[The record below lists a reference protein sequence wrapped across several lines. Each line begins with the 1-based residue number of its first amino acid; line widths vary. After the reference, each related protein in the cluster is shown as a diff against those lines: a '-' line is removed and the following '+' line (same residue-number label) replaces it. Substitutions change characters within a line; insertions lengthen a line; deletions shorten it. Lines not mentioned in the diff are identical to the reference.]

1 LHMSDI
7 IVAYFSWKG
16 HTEKVAGEISKRLG
30 AGLVKIEPYGRIHLF
45 SGAIKAVMREKS
57 AIRPCKTDISDT
69 KGLVIACPVW
79 ARKIPP
85 YMNEYLSRVSGC
97 NAKPFG
103 IAVEMAS
110 AGAENAIAIIRSEL
124 EQKGMRFVTSLVT
137 LEKEVDNSMIGDKVD
152 RFVAEMQKAVARG

>member
-1 LHMSDI
+1 MHMSDI
-7 IVAYFSWKG
+7 IFAYFSWKG

-45 SGAIKAVMREKS
+45 SGGIKAAVRAKS